1 MPTIENTNAVFS
13 ALEKE
18 LEAFERQ
25 CVAKTHEIALALLE
39 ALFAK
44 TPVWSGETVRN
55 YTVGVGGRQGGGTKR
70 PVGEPGP
77 YASEIARG
85 ANEALAR
92 GEARAALTNK
102 KLLSIFLGNNVAPEK
117 WELVDSG
124 NAPEPGRSRYPG
136 AVALRA
142 EQEIRVRFAEYVK

>member
-1 MPTIENTNAVFS
+1 MPTFTNSNAAFS
-13 ALEKE
+13 AMEKE
-18 LEAFERQ
+18 LQAFEQ
-25 CVAKTHEIALALLE
+25 ECVKKTHEIAMALIE
-39 ALFAK
+39 ALFSK

-55 YTVGVGGRQGGGTKR
+55 YTLSVRGRASGGTKT
-70 PVGEPGP
+70 PVGDPGP

-85 ANEALAR
+85 PNEALAR

-102 KLLSIFLGNNVAPEK
+102 KLLSIFVGNNVRSDK
-117 WELVDSG
+117 WELIDSG

-142 EQEIRVRFAEYVK
+142 EQEVRARFSEFVK